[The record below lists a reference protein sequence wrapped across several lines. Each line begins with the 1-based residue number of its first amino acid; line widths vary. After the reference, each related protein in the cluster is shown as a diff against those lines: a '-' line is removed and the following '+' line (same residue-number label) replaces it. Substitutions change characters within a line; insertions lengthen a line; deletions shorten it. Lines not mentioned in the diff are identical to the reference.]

1 VHCWANL
8 GSAHG
13 FRCHDIIVP
22 NVKCQQVVVLA
33 LCLGNIVFTLIH
45 FVYSGTDVNVHQYII
60 PVTVLASLAIIL
72 IIGVV
77 VVCVKCPHF
86 CVVDVMTYR
95 QERNRLRKHM
105 KQNPGKSLDLTHY
118 LQRRQLQLEGQQA
131 NMNTVALYVA
141 VSKKMHAA
149 Q

>member
-1 VHCWANL
+1 
-8 GSAHG
+8 
-13 FRCHDIIVP
+13 
-22 NVKCQQVVVLA
+22 
-33 LCLGNIVFTLIH
+33 
-45 FVYSGTDVNVHQYII
+45 
-60 PVTVLASLAIIL
+60 
-72 IIGVV
+72 
-77 VVCVKCPHF
+77 
-86 CVVDVMTYR
+86 
-95 QERNRLRKHM
+95 M